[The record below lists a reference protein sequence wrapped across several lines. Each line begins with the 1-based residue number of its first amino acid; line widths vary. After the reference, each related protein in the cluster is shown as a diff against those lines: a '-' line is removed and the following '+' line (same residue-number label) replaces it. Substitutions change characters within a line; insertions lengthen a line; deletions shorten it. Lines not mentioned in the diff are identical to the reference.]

1 MLVIKMDNDIA
12 LSMILN
18 KRVREPTLNQVNQ
31 EAESGVVANMKFKS
45 IPAWLHF
52 SEPHPGLPEH
62 YLVKSLIDKYE
73 MSTVS
78 DDFLPELPFEVNREI
93 IYKLIIIPK
102 QGYCDVLKPVHVGSV
117 VPNNEPLH
125 AYRLMKF
132 EPFSEPADHPS
143 LDKMMNG
150 TIAVVGKPFPDD
162 KKHNVEIFLYLH
174 KMLLPVAYCP
184 LSEVI
189 ITSTLTPNGKARC
202 YYIPDESDEPMAMHG
217 ANSSYE
223 MCFITAD
230 EQIIFRNNYRMEWLP
245 GCCPF
250 YNIESAIAE
259 PKTLPDDYIP
269 FDNEL

>member
-1 MLVIKMDNDIA
+1 MDNDIA
-12 LSMILN
+12 LSMLLN

-31 EAESGVVANMKFKS
+31 EAESGAVENMKLKS

-62 YLVKSLIDKYE
+62 YLVKSLIDKHE

-78 DDFLPELPFEVNREI
+78 DNFLPDLPFEVNREI

-102 QGYCDVLKPVHVGSV
+102 QGFCDVLKPVHVGSV
-117 VPNNEPLH
+117 VPDKETLH
-125 AYRLMKF
+125 AYRLMKY
-132 EPFSEPADHPS
+132 EPFSEPANHPS
-143 LDKMMNG
+143 LEKMMNG
-150 TIAVVGKPFPDD
+150 TIAVVGRPFPND
-162 KKHNVEIFLYLH
+162 KKHNVEIFLYIH

-189 ITSTLTPNGKARC
+189 ITSPLTPNGRARC
-202 YYIPDESDEPMAMHG
+202 YYIPDESNEQFTMQG
-217 ANSSYE
+217 ADNSYE

-269 FDNEL
+269 FDSES

>member
-1 MLVIKMDNDIA
+1 MNNDIA
-12 LSMILN
+12 LNMILN

-31 EAESGVVANMKFKS
+31 EAENGVVANKKFKS

-62 YLVKSLIDKYE
+62 YIVKSLIDKNE
-73 MSTVS
+73 LSTVC
-78 DDFLPELPFEVNREI
+78 DNFLPDLPFEVNREI

-102 QGYCDVLKPVHVGSV
+102 QGFCDVLKPVHVGNV
-117 VPNNEPLH
+117 VSNNETLH

-132 EPFSEPADHPS
+132 EPFLEPADHPS

-150 TIAVVGKPFPDD
+150 TIAVVGRPFPDD
-162 KKHNVEIFLYLH
+162 KKHNVEIFLYIH

-202 YYIPDESDEPMAMHG
+202 YYIPDESDVSNQTMPDDD
-217 ANSSYE
+217 SCYE

-259 PKTLPDDYIP
+259 PNILPDDYIP
-269 FDNEL
+269 FDNAL

>member
-1 MLVIKMDNDIA
+1 MDNDIA

-31 EAESGVVANMKFKS
+31 EAESGVVANMKLKS

-62 YLVKSLIDKYE
+62 YLVKSLIDKHE

-78 DDFLPELPFEVNREI
+78 DDFLLDLPFEVNREI

-102 QGYCDVLKPVHVGSV
+102 QGYCDVLRTVHVGSV
-117 VPNNEPLH
+117 VPNNETH
-125 AYRLMKF
+125 NAYRLMKY
-132 EPFSEPADHPS
+132 EPFSEPANHPS

-150 TIAVVGKPFPDD
+150 TIAVVGRPFPDD
-162 KKHNVEIFLYLH
+162 KKHNVEIFLYIH

-202 YYIPDESDEPMAMHG
+202 YYIPDESNEQTTMQG
-217 ANSSYE
+217 VNNSYE

-230 EQIIFRNNYRMEWLP
+230 EQIISRNSYRMEWLP

-259 PKTLPDDYIP
+259 PKSLPDDYIP
-269 FDNEL
+269 FDNES